1 MNIEILIGRNL
12 NQSESII
19 LNHFMDPFF
28 VLNSNIYFL
37 SYVFC
42 QEMPFLDIWNPQK
55 RQKLVYYAKKPLAP
69 QIYVGPWDIISI
81 HHKIFFCIFLEKNE
95 KNKFVW
101 TSRFSLVEIWT
112 NQNRSFWII
121 LWIHFLCWIQIYTF
135 CPMFLVKKCTF

>member
-55 RQKLVYYAKKPLAP
+55 RPKLVYYAKKPLAP
-69 QIYVGPWDIISI
+69 QIYVGRWDIIFI
-81 HHKIFFCIFLEKNE
+81 HNKFFFCIFPEKMRKINLYE
-95 KNKFVW
+95 HRDSHWSKFEPIRI
-101 TSRFSLVEIWT
+101 SMFIQINFS
-112 NQNRSFWII
+112 
-121 LWIHFLCWIQIYTF
+121 HFLLERCRKKIY
-135 CPMFLVKKCTF
+135 CEWK